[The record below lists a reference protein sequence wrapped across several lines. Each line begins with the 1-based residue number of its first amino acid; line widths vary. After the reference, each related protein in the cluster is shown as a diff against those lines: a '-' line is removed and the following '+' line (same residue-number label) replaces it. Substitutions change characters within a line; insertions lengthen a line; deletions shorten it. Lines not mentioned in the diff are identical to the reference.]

1 MSPVDYILDGLK
13 AELELERELGI
24 RFVEFDRTNLQPPT
38 SNLQPPTSKLQTS
51 NSKLSPSNSNS
62 HSNSLYD
69 FVFVHHRP
77 LSPDGIAMMA
87 KIILAMGRTEKTA
100 PVIVAPPLPKAKVYI
115 VLGAFALRQYF
126 PSIKAEPGPM
136 MLVAEGGEKVIVTYS
151 PEYILRF
158 KTVTPMLKKIKLDMW
173 QAIKG
178 VLKRI

>member
-38 SNLQPPTSKLQTS
+38 SNLQPSPTAPKLQTTNSKLQT
-51 NSKLSPSNSNS
+51 PS
-62 HSNSLYD
+62 YD

-136 MLVAEGGEKVIVTYS
+136 MLVAESGEKVIVTYS